1 MDDHSSSVQPVR
13 PRRHGQR
20 RLDTVTRRL
29 KAEFA
34 KIARER
40 LLAYM
45 PRVTA
50 ADLDK
55 SRRAEP
61 AMERYDLPNG
71 ITVFSRLVGFYG
83 MGRER
88 LRALDEV
95 LSEAGQPEHDSPLY
109 GFRKRILALFRII
122 LALVIKLQAL
132 SLRAAL
138 TVPLFLD
145 GPEMNGFK
153 HRLR

>member
-1 MDDHSSSVQPVR
+1 
-13 PRRHGQR
+13 
-20 RLDTVTRRL
+20 
-29 KAEFA
+29 
-34 KIARER
+34 
-40 LLAYM
+40 
-45 PRVTA
+45 
-50 ADLDK
+50 
-55 SRRAEP
+55 
-61 AMERYDLPNG
+61 MERYDLPNG